1 MEKSNTCHSISASSN
16 HSSDTSTP
24 SSSPS
29 ASTDGHYDISEQCI
43 GISIIDQGS
52 LIDLTTSSIF
62 RAYIHTGWL
71 SSDSSPVS
79 QVTPGYEY
87 ELDDISGS
95 SPPPSSSPIACQEH
109 LSYEDENEETTSYSS
124 SGSCRYS
131 PGSTAHAEAESA
143 SISNCIGTKRR
154 LPSDTKESSPFVRI
168 ISQASSARFQLEKRS
183 MVESSI
189 SLLTGPAHH
198 GKTCSERRSR
208 SYHTMEHPSSRLR
221 IDKTLSIATSL
232 SRSQSTVG
240 DLSERHFNNRGTPP
254 LEDLG
259 EYAEQEPPTKKAR
272 IGRDRPDLP
281 KLRTH
286 FLAKE
291 PASLRRAQSLVSQT
305 STDRDDE
312 DVVKV
317 R

>member
-1 MEKSNTCHSISASSN
+1 MSASSS
-16 HSSDTSTP
+16 HSSNTSTP
-24 SSSPS
+24 SSTPS
-29 ASTDGHYDISEQCI
+29 DGHHDISEQCT
-43 GISIIDQGS
+43 GISVIDQGS

-62 RAYIHTGWL
+62 RAYIHTGCL
-71 SSDSSPVS
+71 SSDFSPVS

-95 SPPPSSSPIACQEH
+95 SPPPSSSPIAYQEY
-109 LSYEDENEETTSYSS
+109 LSYEDENEEMNSHSS

-131 PGSTAHAEAESA
+131 PGSTVHAEAESA
-143 SISNCIGTKRR
+143 NISDCLGAKRR
-154 LPSDTKESSPFVRI
+154 LPSDTRESTPFVRI
-168 ISQASSARFQLEKRS
+168 ISRASSARFQLEKRS
-183 MVESSI
+183 MVESSV

-198 GKTCSERRSR
+198 GKTCSERRSK

-221 IDKTLSIATSL
+221 IDKTLSITTSL
-232 SRSQSTVG
+232 SRPQSAVG
-240 DLSERHFNNRGTPP
+240 DSSERHFNNRGTPP